1 MKAPILQ
8 ESPLVIETMQIFQTN
23 LEKKE
28 NASIFRGNVS
38 QQTDHLFYIYSN
50 TVIRKIKWNMLGL
63 SKIKSKRSLPTFA
76 ASSCGRLIL
85 QESTKEAKIIV

>member
-50 TVIRKIKWNMLGL
+50 TVIRKIK
-63 SKIKSKRSLPTFA
+63 
-76 ASSCGRLIL
+76 
-85 QESTKEAKIIV
+85 